1 MSNPG
6 TLGYGWHEGSRGE
19 YLAQYFL
26 AALGVSAPVIRQE
39 DVGIDFYC
47 ALGWKENGRLT
58 FHSPY
63 IVQHGAAG
71 SKEFV
76 YGGYSEEGKKGE
88 NAKWR
93 GGAIEWLFSQELPL
107 FACTVDRS
115 TARFRLYSTSAMWLV
130 RYQFGQMTQV
140 ELCPDANHD
149 PLKESQSAKPV
160 GRVEDGGG
168 FGYRIPLGNPIVDLT
183 VFDLDTD
190 KRQKAIESLT
200 VATQVE
206 RTNLTF
212 RRLGVHAASWF
223 PAITPNDPA
232 SLAARGGSYFWNGT
246 LGKNVPQQIDSLKNI
261 AITLALN
268 LNAQKDTKR
277 LARLAPVFGL
287 FPKNTIDP
295 WIIESLPKNVTDC
308 IV

>member
-26 AALGVSAPVIRQE
+26 TALGVSAPVIRQE

-47 ALGWKENGRLT
+47 ALGWEKDRRLT
-58 FHSPY
+58 FRSPY

-71 SKEFV
+71 SKEFI
-76 YGGYSEEGKKGE
+76 YGGYSEGKDGKE
-88 NAKWR
+88 PKWR

-115 TARFRLYSTSAMWLV
+115 KAKFRLYSTSAMWLA
-130 RYQFGQMTQV
+130 RYQFGQMHMV

-149 PLKESQSAKPV
+149 PLKESQSQKPV
-160 GRVEDGGG
+160 GKVEHGGG
-168 FGYRIPLGNPIVDLT
+168 YVYRIPLGNPIVDLD
-183 VFDLDTD
+183 VFELETA
-190 KRQKAIESLT
+190 KREKAIES
-200 VATQVE
+200 VAMAIELEQA
-206 RTNLTF
+206 NITF

-223 PAITPNDPA
+223 PAIVPNDPT
-232 SLAARGGSYFWNGT
+232 SLQVRGGSYFWNGT
-246 LGKNVPQQIDSLKNI
+246 PGKNVPQQIDSLKNI

-268 LNAQKDTKR
+268 LDAQKDTAK
-277 LARLAPVFGL
+277 LAQLAPVFGL
-287 FPKNTIDP
+287 FSKDGIDK
-295 WIIESLPKNVTDC
+295 WILENLPKVASEHLK
-308 IV
+308 